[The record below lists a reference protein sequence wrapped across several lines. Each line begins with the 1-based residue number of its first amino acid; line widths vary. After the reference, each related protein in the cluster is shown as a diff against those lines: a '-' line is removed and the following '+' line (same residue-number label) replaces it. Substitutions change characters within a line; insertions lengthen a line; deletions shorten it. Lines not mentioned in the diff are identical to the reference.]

1 MSDLLG
7 TREGKVREANG
18 FAHFGQ
24 GDGYMTFLFLNND

>member
-7 TREGKVREANG
+7 TREGKVREANS